1 MDRSPNSFE
10 EVGGVTRISGSSA
23 SPWHRQQRMQ
33 QWKIH
38 LQRLAT
44 ALESGNL
51 AQARYEFEALVN
63 DAPEPGQA
71 DPMAH
76 PQFAFL
82 GQALERQD
90 LAGACEAFHRLQH
103 EAPSLR
109 HRPPL
114 LEEHQKED
122 LPAEGKATE
131 PARSKLDVTA

>member
-10 EVGGVTRISGSSA
+10 EVGGVTRISGSGA
-23 SPWHRQQRMQ
+23 APWQRQQRLQ

-38 LQRLAT
+38 LERLAA

-63 DAPEPGQA
+63 DVPEPGQA

-82 GQALERQD
+82 GKALEHHD
-90 LAGACEAFHRLQH
+90 LAAAREAFHRMQT
-103 EAPSLR
+103 EVPSLR
-109 HRPPL
+109 ERHPQAQENQKQPP
-114 LEEHQKED
+114 
-122 LPAEGKATE
+122 AKAAM
-131 PARSKLDVTA
+131 PVRRKIDVIA